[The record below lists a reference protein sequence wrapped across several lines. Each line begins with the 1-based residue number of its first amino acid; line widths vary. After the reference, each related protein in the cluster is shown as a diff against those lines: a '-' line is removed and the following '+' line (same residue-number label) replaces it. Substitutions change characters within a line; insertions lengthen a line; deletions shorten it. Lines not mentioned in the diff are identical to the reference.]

1 MSGISWLRTVR
12 RVPKTPNR
20 PICAFLGLAPRPW
33 ARIALPR
40 APCAESSYPSPSRS
54 FPLRSPLLHFCPV
67 LSLPVRAP
75 SFSARFA
82 TDPLPRIFLGHAVVR
97 SNGHL
102 VVTDFGLAHEGKTG
116 APSSNAKSVV
126 GTPHF
131 IAPEILF
138 CQTHDR
144 MVDYWALVRTA
155 VTHGLCFAFVFVRTV
170 PLFLYPA
177 AQMLCG
183 PRADFDFTTHALCPV
198 LSSTFPTRCLLHTI
212 VYLCFYVKGVMM
224 YVMFTGDYPFG
235 DGGSSKTDVFT
246 SIGEGSVSLS
256 GHQHEISDS
265 AEKCIF
271 HLLQRQP
278 EQRLGRGGISQVR

>member
-1 MSGISWLRTVR
+1 MPGQPIRLPPVLRAVCPPGVMSGISWLRTVR

-198 LSSTFPTRCLLHTI
+198 LSSTFPTRCFVTHHRLSVLLCEGRDDVCYVHRRLPVRRRGI
-212 VYLCFYVKGVMM
+212 VE
-224 YVMFTGDYPFG
+224 
-235 DGGSSKTDVFT
+235 DGRV
-246 SIGEGSVSLS
+246 
-256 GHQHEISDS
+256 H
-265 AEKCIF
+265 
-271 HLLQRQP
+271 
-278 EQRLGRGGISQVR
+278 